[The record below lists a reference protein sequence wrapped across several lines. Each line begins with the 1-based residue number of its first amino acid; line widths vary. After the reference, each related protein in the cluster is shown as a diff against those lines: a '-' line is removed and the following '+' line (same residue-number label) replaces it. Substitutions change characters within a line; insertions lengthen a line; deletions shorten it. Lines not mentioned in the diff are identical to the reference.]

1 MEFFEEIIFS
11 YFQDIKRD
19 KDNSPE
25 QLSLMI
31 MDTFKGEKKEKEKL
45 MIIKGFDSAG
55 VSEAVQNAEDIYEKV
70 ENPFKE

>member
-31 MDTFKGEKKEKEKL
+31 IDTFKGEKKEKEKL

>member
-1 MEFFEEIIFS
+1 
-11 YFQDIKRD
+11 
-19 KDNSPE
+19 
-25 QLSLMI
+25 MI
-31 MDTFKGEKKEKEKL
+31 MDTFKGQKKEKEKE

>member
-11 YFQDIKRD
+11 YFEDIKCD
-19 KDNSPE
+19 KGNSSE

-31 MDTFKGEKKEKEKL
+31 MDTFKGQKKEKE
-45 MIIKGFDSAG
+45 KGFDSAG

>member
-55 VSEAVQNAEDIYEKV
+55 VSEAVQNAEDIYKKV

>member
-11 YFQDIKRD
+11 YFEDIKCD
-19 KDNSPE
+19 KGNSSE

-31 MDTFKGEKKEKEKL
+31 MDTFKGQKKEKEKE